1 MGRRTETTEYLKG
14 RIANALIQ
22 LMNDAPIE
30 KIRVQ
35 EITELAGVGRMTW
48 FRYFDSKTDALVFR
62 LQQLWKEWTDG
73 HPCSGRIGSY
83 EHALWFF
90 SFWYSVRPL
99 LSLLCRQNQYDVL
112 LRVFL
117 LYASIVEGDLRRER
131 YHEMF
136 FAYGM
141 LGVVINWTATGFQ
154 ETPEKLAALLP
165 NKIMLETI
173 NRIACSAS
181 SDMI

>member
-1 MGRRTETTEYLKG
+1 MGRRTETTEYLKEC
-14 RIANALIQ
+14 ICDALVH
-22 LMNDAPIE
+22 LMQESPID

-35 EITELAGVGRMTW
+35 EITDLAGVGRMTY
-48 FRYFDSKTDALVFR
+48 FRYFQSKTDVLVFK
-62 LQQLWKEWTDG
+62 LQRLWKAWSVE
-73 HPCSGRIGSY
+73 HPCISKIGSY

-90 SFWYSVRPL
+90 SFWYSIRPL
-99 LSLLCRQNQYDVL
+99 LSLLHQQNQYDVL

-117 LYASIVEGDLRRER
+117 QYASTVEGDLRREQ

-141 LGVVINWTATGFQ
+141 LGIVMRWTAAGFQ
-154 ETPEKLAALLP
+154 ETPEKIAALLP
-165 NKIMLETI
+165 NKMMLEVI
-173 NRIACSAS
+173 NRIAGPAS